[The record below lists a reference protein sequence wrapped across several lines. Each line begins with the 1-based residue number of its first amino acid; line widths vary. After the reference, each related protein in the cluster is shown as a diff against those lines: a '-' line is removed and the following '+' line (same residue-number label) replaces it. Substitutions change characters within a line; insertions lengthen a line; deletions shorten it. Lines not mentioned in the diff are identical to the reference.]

1 MKNTLR
7 FGLFAAL
14 ATISLSCAK
23 ETIDESTPA
32 GEREMVE
39 MTFTASNGALTKTY
53 LDGKTVKWHET
64 DVIGIHD
71 GYSTAKDDTKNQQ
84 FSVESI
90 NADGSAIF
98 KGTAA
103 ADQETYYASYP
114 YDANNFVTEEG
125 KMRIAFM
132 STQTASAPGT
142 FDQKFNSSAAVL
154 KNGVLNFKNL
164 GGLLK
169 FTLTQSNVKKAT
181 LTAADKGTVGGVY
194 FIYFDENGNID
205 EEKTSMPSNGARPT
219 MTLQPYGSETFAPGT
234 YYFVLSSRTYIGG
247 MNLCFALD
255 NGKTMTATCT
265 EDIVVERSKI
275 TNIGTFDTTY
285 QEEEETFTPVSF
297 PVIFPMGYPE
307 GADAKEDGYNF
318 PSPSNSYVYDGWY
331 SSTACGKTNAIKGS
345 GQYGTLYSKEQ
356 PQAKMQWN
364 WGEDIAGLEAPHY
377 IETSNTLST
386 TAGTWYISTVGIKGV
401 WTGDFFEFIL
411 PVENFDAETTL
422 QLNMP
427 ILAQFGP
434 VFWEVLY
441 LDGDQWKSTAV
452 ENLPAYEGADVKA
465 TATWAIPYTTY
476 NASPAVNTLQTV
488 DMTFANAINKGE
500 IRIKVKCVDGSIQGY
515 GKNKVETKDKP
526 RMASGYC
533 SANFYIY
540 NPADRN
546 NSHITIDILNI

>member
-1 MKNTLR
+1 MKNILR

-14 ATISLSCAK
+14 ATVSLSCTK
-23 ETIDESTPA
+23 ETVDTPS
-32 GEREMVE
+32 GTRVLTP
-39 MTFTASNGALTKTY
+39 MTFTASNGDVTKTY
-53 LDGKTVKWHET
+53 LEGKTVKWH
-64 DVIGIHD
+64 DSDIIGVHD
-71 GYSTAKDDTKNQQ
+71 GYSTAKDATKNQQ
-84 FSVESI
+84 FTIESI
-90 NADGSAIF
+90 KADGSAVF

-103 ADQETYYASYP
+103 AGQEKYYASYP
-114 YDANNFVTEEG
+114 YDVNNFVTEEG

-142 FDQKFNSSAAVL
+142 FDQKYNSSAAVL
-154 KNGVLNFKNL
+154 KDGVFNFKNL

-169 FTLTQSNVKKAT
+169 FTLTQGNVKKAT
-181 LTAADKGTVGGVY
+181 LAAADGGTVGGVY
-194 FIYFDENGNID
+194 YAYFNEDGTID
-205 EEKTSMPSNGARPT
+205 EIRTTLASTRPSMA
-219 MTLQPYGSETFAPGT
+219 LQPSDSDTFAPGT
-234 YYFVLSSRTYIGG
+234 YYFVLSPRTYEGG
-247 MNLCFALD
+247 MSISFALD

-275 TNIGTFDTTY
+275 TSIGTYDTTY
-285 QEEEETFTPVSF
+285 QEEEEVFTPVTF
-297 PVIFPMGYPE
+297 PVVFPMGYPE
-307 GADAKEDGYNF
+307 GATAKEQGYNY
-318 PSPSNSYVYDGWY
+318 PAPANSYVYDGWY
-331 SSTACGKTNAIKGS
+331 SSPACGNGNAITGS

-364 WGEDIAGLEAPHY
+364 WGDDIATLNVPHF
-377 IETSNTLST
+377 IETSSTFSNTN
-386 TAGTWYISTVGIKGV
+386 GTWYISTVGIKGV
-401 WTGDFFEFIL
+401 WTGDFYEFIL

-427 ILAQFGP
+427 ILSTYGP

-452 ENLPAYEGADVKA
+452 ENLPAYEGATVTA

-488 DMTFANAINKGE
+488 DMTFANAIKKGE

-515 GKNKVETKDKP
+515 GINTVQTKTTP
-526 RMASGYC
+526 RMANGKC

>member
-1 MKNTLR
+1 MKNILR

-14 ATISLSCAK
+14 ATVSLSCTK
-23 ETIDESTPA
+23 ETIDTPS
-32 GEREMVE
+32 GKSVLTP
-39 MTFTASNGALTKTY
+39 MTFTATNGEVTKTY
-53 LDGKTVKWHET
+53 LDGKTVKWHES

-71 GYSTAKDDTKNQQ
+71 GYSDAKDDTKNKQ
-84 FSVESI
+84 FTIKSI
-90 NADGSAIF
+90 NADGSAVF
-98 KGTAA
+98 EGTAA
-103 ADQETYYASYP
+103 AGQETYYASYP
-114 YDANNFVTEEG
+114 YDANNFVTDQG

-132 STQTASAPGT
+132 SNQTASAPGT
-142 FDQKFNSSAAVL
+142 FDQKHNSSAAVL
-154 KNGVLNFKNL
+154 KDGVFNFKNL

-169 FTLTQSNVKKAT
+169 FTLTQGNVKQVT

-205 EEKTSMPSNGARPT
+205 ELKTTMPSNGARPT
-219 MTLQPYGSETFAPGT
+219 MTLKPAESSTFAPGT
-234 YYFVLSSRTYIGG
+234 YYFVLSARTYVGG
-247 MNLCFALD
+247 MSISFALD

-275 TNIGTFDTTY
+275 TSIGTYDTTY
-285 QEEEETFTPVSF
+285 QEEEEVFTPVTF
-297 PVIFPMGYPE
+297 PVVFPMGYPE
-307 GADAKEDGYNF
+307 GATAKEQGYNY
-318 PSPSNSYVYDGWY
+318 PAPANSYVYDGWY
-331 SSTACGKTNAIKGS
+331 SSPACGSGNAIKGS

-364 WGEDIAGLEAPHY
+364 WGEDIATLNAPHF
-377 IETSNTLST
+377 IETSST
-386 TAGTWYISTVGIKGV
+386 FSNKSGTWYISTVGIKGV

-411 PVENFDAETTL
+411 PVENFEAETTL

-427 ILAQFGP
+427 ILSTNGP

-441 LDGDQWKSTAV
+441 LDGDQWRSTAV
-452 ENLPAYEGADVKA
+452 ENLQAYEGATVTA

-488 DMTFANAINKGE
+488 DMTFANAIKKGE
-500 IRIKVKCVDGSIQGY
+500 IRIKVKCVDGRIQGY
-515 GKNKVETKDKP
+515 GVKTVETKTTP
-526 RMASGYC
+526 RMSSEKC

-546 NSHITIDILNI
+546 NSHITIDIVNI